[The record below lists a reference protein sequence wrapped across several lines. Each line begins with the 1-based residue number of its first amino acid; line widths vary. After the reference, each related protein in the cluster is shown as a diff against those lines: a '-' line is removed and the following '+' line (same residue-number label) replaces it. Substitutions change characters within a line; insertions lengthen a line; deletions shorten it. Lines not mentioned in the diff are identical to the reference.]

1 MNHMKEKLEE
11 RAVALNQILEEQN
24 TGIQLVYTKQ
34 FSHNEV
40 CEGYIIQQKEKTVAP
55 IVYISPNIPEWWEGT
70 DQEVAEKLQEIS
82 KIEPMDEIE
91 RFIHHKI
98 DRQYLLDHVYFAL
111 VSGQKYEQMVNND
124 LLLDRWCDLAVKYS
138 VSLPVSSEDE
148 RASIRI
154 SNHIMET
161 YGIEKEE
168 LIEACIC
175 NMEQQV
181 AMMSLKEQMAELLGM
196 DTSEMPDFGEEERVL
211 PEITVITNKSLLDGA
226 GSILLSSVQKRL
238 ERKYG
243 SCFAVLPSSRHEVLI
258 APLTDGV
265 QEAIFYQ
272 KMVKEVNETQVEPED
287 FLSDHVYVY
296 RNGNFT
302 TVSEHCI
309 F

>member
-34 FSHNEV
+34 FSHNEE
-40 CEGYIIQQKEKTVAP
+40 CEGYIIQQKEKAVAP
-55 IVYISPNIPEWWEGT
+55 IVYISPKIPDWWEGS
-70 DQEVAEKLQEIS
+70 DQEVAEKLQEFS

-138 VSLPVSSEDE
+138 VSLPNFSED
-148 RASIRI
+148 AQGSIRV
-154 SNHIMET
+154 SNQMMET
-161 YGIEKEE
+161 YDIEKEE
-168 LIEACIC
+168 LIEACNR

-181 AMMSLKEQMAELLGM
+181 AVMSLKEQICTMAGIDPSELEEGE
-196 DTSEMPDFGEEERVL
+196 SEF
-211 PEITVITNKSLLDGA
+211 PEITVITNQGLLDGA
-226 GSILLSSVQKRL
+226 GSILLPSVQKRM
-238 ERKYG
+238 EQKYG
-243 SCFAVLPSSRHEVLI
+243 SCFAILPSSRHEVLV

-272 KMVKEVNETQVEPED
+272 KMVKEVNETQVDPED

>member
-34 FSHNEV
+34 FSHNRE
-40 CEGYIIQQKEKTVAP
+40 CEGYIVKKKELAIAP
-55 IVYISPNIPEWWEGT
+55 VVYISPNIPDWWEGS
-70 DQEVAEKLQEIS
+70 DQEVAEKLQEFS
-82 KIEPMDEIE
+82 KIEPMDGLED
-91 RFIHHKI
+91 FIHHKI

-138 VSLPVSSEDE
+138 VSLPNFSED
-148 RASIRI
+148 AQGSIRV
-154 SNHIMET
+154 SNQMMET
-161 YGIEKEE
+161 YDIEKEE
-168 LIEACIC
+168 LIEACNR

-196 DTSEMPDFGEEERVL
+196 DTSEMPDFGEEERGL

-226 GSILLSSVQKRL
+226 GSILLPSVQKRL
-238 ERKYG
+238 ERNYG
-243 SCFAVLPSSRHEVLI
+243 SCFAVLPSSRHEVLVT
-258 APLTDGV
+258 PLTNGV

-272 KMVKEVNETQVEPED
+272 HMVKEVNETQVDPED

>member
-34 FSHNEV
+34 FSHNEE
-40 CEGYIIQQKEKTVAP
+40 CEGYIVKQKEAEIAP
-55 IVYISPNIPEWWEGT
+55 IVYISPDVPDWWEGT
-70 DQEVAEKLQEIS
+70 DQEVAKKFLEFSKLDLAD
-82 KIEPMDEIE
+82 KIEH
-91 RFIHHKI
+91 FIQHQI
-98 DRQYLLDHVYFAL
+98 DRQYLLDHAYFAL

-138 VSLPVSSEDE
+138 VSLPASSEDE

-168 LIEACIC
+168 LIEACIR

-226 GSILLSSVQKRL
+226 GSILLPSVQKRL

>member
-34 FSHNEV
+34 FLHDEE
-40 CEGYIIQQKEKTVAP
+40 CEGYIIQQKEKAVAP
-55 IVYISPNIPEWWEGT
+55 IVYISPKIPDWWEGS

-168 LIEACIC
+168 LIEACIR

-181 AMMSLKEQMAELLGM
+181 AMKSLKEQMAELLGM

-226 GSILLSSVQKRL
+226 GSILLPSVQKRL

>member
-34 FSHNEV
+34 FSHNRE
-40 CEGYIIQQKEKTVAP
+40 CEGYIVKKKELAIAP
-55 IVYISPNIPEWWEGT
+55 VVYISPNIPDWWEGS
-70 DQEVAEKLQEIS
+70 DQEVAEKLQEFS
-82 KIEPMDEIE
+82 KIEPMDGLED
-91 RFIHHKI
+91 FIHHKI

-138 VSLPVSSEDE
+138 VSLPNFSEDE

-168 LIEACIC
+168 LIEACVR

-181 AMMSLKEQMAELLGM
+181 AVMSLKEQICTMAGIDPSELEEGE
-196 DTSEMPDFGEEERVL
+196 SEF
-211 PEITVITNKSLLDGA
+211 PEITVITNQGLLDGA
-226 GSILLSSVQKRL
+226 GSILLPSVQKRM
-238 ERKYG
+238 EQKYG
-243 SCFAVLPSSRHEVLI
+243 SCFAILPSSRHEVLV

-272 KMVKEVNETQVEPED
+272 KMVKEVNETQVDPED

>member
-34 FSHNEV
+34 FSHNEE
-40 CEGYIIQQKEKTVAP
+40 CEGYIIQQKEKAVAP
-55 IVYISPNIPEWWEGT
+55 IVYISPKIPDWWEGS
-70 DQEVAEKLQEIS
+70 DQEVAEKLQEFS
-82 KIEPMDEIE
+82 KIEPMDGLED
-91 RFIHHKI
+91 FIHHKI

-138 VSLPVSSEDE
+138 VSLPNFSED
-148 RASIRI
+148 AQGSIRV
-154 SNHIMET
+154 SNQMMET
-161 YGIEKEE
+161 YDIEKEE
-168 LIEACIC
+168 LIEACNR

-181 AMMSLKEQMAELLGM
+181 AVMSLKEQICTMAGIDPSELEEGE
-196 DTSEMPDFGEEERVL
+196 SEF
-211 PEITVITNKSLLDGA
+211 PEITVVTNQGLLDGA
-226 GSILLSSVQKRL
+226 GSILLPSVQKRM
-238 ERKYG
+238 EQKYG
-243 SCFAVLPSSRHEVLI
+243 SCFAILPSSRHEVLV

-272 KMVKEVNETQVEPED
+272 KMVKEVNETQVDPED

>member
-34 FSHNEV
+34 FSHNEE
-40 CEGYIIQQKEKTVAP
+40 CEGYIIQQKEKAVAP
-55 IVYISPNIPEWWEGT
+55 IVYISPKIPDWWEGS

-168 LIEACIC
+168 LIEACVR
-175 NMEQQV
+175 NMEQEV
-181 AMMSLKEQMAELLGM
+181 AMMSLKEQICTMAGIDPSELEEGE
-196 DTSEMPDFGEEERVL
+196 SEF
-211 PEITVITNKSLLDGA
+211 PEITVVTNQGLLDGA
-226 GSILLSSVQKRL
+226 GSILLPSVQKRM
-238 ERKYG
+238 EQKYG
-243 SCFAVLPSSRHEVLI
+243 SCFAILPSSRHEVLV

-272 KMVKEVNETQVEPED
+272 KMVKEVNETQVDPED

>member
-34 FSHNEV
+34 FSHNEE
-40 CEGYIIQQKEKTVAP
+40 CEGYIIQQKEKAVAP
-55 IVYISPNIPEWWEGT
+55 IVYISPKIPDWWEGS

-138 VSLPVSSEDE
+138 VSLPTFSED
-148 RASIRI
+148 ASGSIRV
-154 SNHIMET
+154 SNQMMET
-161 YGIEKEE
+161 YDIEKEE
-168 LIEACIC
+168 LIEACNR
-175 NMEQQV
+175 NMEQEV

-226 GSILLSSVQKRL
+226 GSILLPSVQKRL

>member
-1 MNHMKEKLEE
+1 M
-11 RAVALNQILEEQN
+11 EEQN

-34 FSHNEV
+34 FSHNEE
-40 CEGYIIQQKEKTVAP
+40 CEGYIIQQKEKAVAP
-55 IVYISPNIPEWWEGT
+55 IVYISPKIPDWWEGS

-168 LIEACIC
+168 LIEACIR
-175 NMEQQV
+175 NMEQEV

-226 GSILLSSVQKRL
+226 GSILLLSVQKRL

>member
-34 FSHNEV
+34 FSHNEE
-40 CEGYIIQQKEKTVAP
+40 CEGYIIQQKEKAVAP
-55 IVYISPNIPEWWEGT
+55 IVYISPKIPDWWEGS

-138 VSLPVSSEDE
+138 VSLPTFSEDVSG
-148 RASIRI
+148 SIRV
-154 SNHIMET
+154 SNQMMET
-161 YGIEKEE
+161 YDIEKEE
-168 LIEACIC
+168 LIEACIR
-175 NMEQQV
+175 NMDQQV
-181 AMMSLKEQMAELLGM
+181 AVMSLKEQICTMAGIDPSEL
-196 DTSEMPDFGEEERVL
+196 EEGEGEF
-211 PEITVITNKSLLDGA
+211 PEITVVTNQGLLDGA
-226 GSILLSSVQKRL
+226 GSILLPSVQKRM
-238 ERKYG
+238 EQKYG
-243 SCFAVLPSSRHEVLI
+243 SCFAILPSSRHEVLV

-272 KMVKEVNETQVEPED
+272 KMVKEVNETQVSPED

>member
-1 MNHMKEKLEE
+1 MKEKLEE
-11 RAVALNQILEEQN
+11 RAVVLNQILEEQN

-34 FSHNEV
+34 FSHNEE
-40 CEGYIIQQKEKTVAP
+40 CEGYIVKQKEAEIAP
-55 IVYISPNIPEWWEGT
+55 IVYISPDVPDWWEGT
-70 DQEVAEKLQEIS
+70 DQEVAKKFLEFSKLDLAD
-82 KIEPMDEIE
+82 KIEH
-91 RFIHHKI
+91 FIQHQI
-98 DRQYLLDHVYFAL
+98 DRQYLLDHAYFAL

-138 VSLPVSSEDE
+138 VSLPASSEDE

-168 LIEACIC
+168 LIEACIR

-226 GSILLSSVQKRL
+226 GSILLPSVQKRL

>member
-34 FSHNEV
+34 FSHNEE
-40 CEGYIIQQKEKTVAP
+40 CEGYIIQQKEKAVAP
-55 IVYISPNIPEWWEGT
+55 IVYISPKIPDWWEGS
-70 DQEVAEKLQEIS
+70 DQEVAEKLQEFS

-168 LIEACIC
+168 LIEACIR
-175 NMEQQV
+175 NMEQEV
-181 AMMSLKEQMAELLGM
+181 AMMSLKEQICTMAGIDPSELEEGE
-196 DTSEMPDFGEEERVL
+196 SEF
-211 PEITVITNKSLLDGA
+211 PEITVITNQGLLDGA
-226 GSILLSSVQKRL
+226 GSILLPSVQKRL

>member
-34 FSHNEV
+34 FSHNEE
-40 CEGYIIQQKEKTVAP
+40 CEGYIIQQKEKAVAP
-55 IVYISPNIPEWWEGT
+55 IVYISPKIPDWWEGS
-70 DQEVAEKLQEIS
+70 DQEVAEKLQEFS
-82 KIEPMDEIE
+82 KIEPMDGLED
-91 RFIHHKI
+91 FIHHKI

-138 VSLPVSSEDE
+138 VSLPNFSED
-148 RASIRI
+148 AQGSIRV
-154 SNHIMET
+154 SNQMMET
-161 YGIEKEE
+161 YDIEKEE
-168 LIEACIC
+168 LIEACNR

-181 AMMSLKEQMAELLGM
+181 AVMSLKEQICTMAGIDPSELEEGE
-196 DTSEMPDFGEEERVL
+196 SEF
-211 PEITVITNKSLLDGA
+211 PEITVITNQGLLDGA
-226 GSILLSSVQKRL
+226 GSILLPSVQKRM
-238 ERKYG
+238 EQKYG
-243 SCFAVLPSSRHEVLI
+243 SCFAILPSSRHEVLV

-265 QEAIFYQ
+265 KEAIFYQ
-272 KMVKEVNETQVEPED
+272 KMVKEVNETQVDPED

>member
-34 FSHNEV
+34 FSHNEE
-40 CEGYIIQQKEKTVAP
+40 CEGYIIQQKEKAVAP
-55 IVYISPNIPEWWEGT
+55 IVYISPKIPDWWEGS

-111 VSGQKYEQMVNND
+111 VSGQKYEQMVNNY

-168 LIEACIC
+168 LIEACIR

-181 AMMSLKEQMAELLGM
+181 AMKSLKEQMAELLGM
-196 DTSEMPDFGEEERVL
+196 DASEMPDFGEEERVL

-226 GSILLSSVQKRL
+226 GSILLPSVQKRL

>member
-34 FSHNEV
+34 FSHNEE
-40 CEGYIIQQKEKTVAP
+40 CEGYIIQQKEKAVAP
-55 IVYISPNIPEWWEGT
+55 IVYISPKIPDWWEGS

-138 VSLPVSSEDE
+138 VSLPTFSED
-148 RASIRI
+148 ASGSIRV
-154 SNHIMET
+154 SNQMMET
-161 YGIEKEE
+161 YDIEKEE
-168 LIEACIC
+168 LIEACIR

-181 AMMSLKEQMAELLGM
+181 AVMSLKEQICTMAGIDPSELEEGE
-196 DTSEMPDFGEEERVL
+196 SEF
-211 PEITVITNKSLLDGA
+211 PEITVITNQGLLDGA
-226 GSILLSSVQKRL
+226 GSILLPSVQKRM
-238 ERKYG
+238 EQKYG
-243 SCFAVLPSSRHEVLI
+243 SCFAILPSSRHEVLV

-272 KMVKEVNETQVEPED
+272 KMVKEVNETQVDPED

>member
-1 MNHMKEKLEE
+1 M
-11 RAVALNQILEEQN
+11 
-24 TGIQLVYTKQ
+24 
-34 FSHNEV
+34 
-40 CEGYIIQQKEKTVAP
+40 
-55 IVYISPNIPEWWEGT
+55 
-70 DQEVAEKLQEIS
+70 AEKLQEIS

-168 LIEACIC
+168 LIEACIR

-181 AMMSLKEQMAELLGM
+181 AMKSLKEQMAELLGM

-226 GSILLSSVQKRL
+226 GSILLPSVQKRL

>member
-34 FSHNEV
+34 FSHNRE
-40 CEGYIIQQKEKTVAP
+40 CEGYIVKKKELAIAP
-55 IVYISPNIPEWWEGT
+55 VVYISPNIPDWWEGS
-70 DQEVAEKLQEIS
+70 DQEVAEKLQEFS
-82 KIEPMDEIE
+82 KIEPMDGLED
-91 RFIHHKI
+91 FIHHKI

-138 VSLPVSSEDE
+138 VSLPNFSED
-148 RASIRI
+148 AQGSIRV
-154 SNHIMET
+154 SNQMMET
-161 YGIEKEE
+161 YDIEKEE
-168 LIEACIC
+168 LIEACNR

-181 AMMSLKEQMAELLGM
+181 AVMSLKEQICTMAGIDPSELEEGE
-196 DTSEMPDFGEEERVL
+196 SEF
-211 PEITVITNKSLLDGA
+211 PEITVITNQGLLDGA
-226 GSILLSSVQKRL
+226 GSILLPSVQKRM
-238 ERKYG
+238 EQKYG
-243 SCFAVLPSSRHEVLI
+243 SCFAILPSSRHEVLV

-265 QEAIFYQ
+265 KEAIFYQ
-272 KMVKEVNETQVEPED
+272 KMVKEVNETQVDPED

>member
-34 FSHNEV
+34 FSHNRE
-40 CEGYIIQQKEKTVAP
+40 CEGYIVKKKELAIAP
-55 IVYISPNIPEWWEGT
+55 VVYISPNIPDWWEGS
-70 DQEVAEKLQEIS
+70 DQEVAEKLQEFS
-82 KIEPMDEIE
+82 KIEPMDGLED
-91 RFIHHKI
+91 FIHHKI

-138 VSLPVSSEDE
+138 VSLPNFSED
-148 RASIRI
+148 AQGSIRV
-154 SNHIMET
+154 SNQMMET
-161 YGIEKEE
+161 YDIEKEE
-168 LIEACIC
+168 LIEACNR

-181 AMMSLKEQMAELLGM
+181 AVMSLKEQICTMAGIDPSELEEGE
-196 DTSEMPDFGEEERVL
+196 SEF
-211 PEITVITNKSLLDGA
+211 PEITVVTNQGLLDGA
-226 GSILLSSVQKRL
+226 GSILLPSVQKRM
-238 ERKYG
+238 EQKYG
-243 SCFAVLPSSRHEVLI
+243 SCFAILPSSRHEVLV

-272 KMVKEVNETQVEPED
+272 KMVKEVNETQVSPED

>member
-1 MNHMKEKLEE
+1 MKEKLEE
-11 RAVALNQILEEQN
+11 RAVVLNQILEEQN

-34 FSHNEV
+34 FSHNEE
-40 CEGYIIQQKEKTVAP
+40 CEGYIVKQKEAEIAP
-55 IVYISPNIPEWWEGT
+55 IVYISPDVPDWWEGT
-70 DQEVAEKLQEIS
+70 DQEVAKKFLEFSKLDLAD
-82 KIEPMDEIE
+82 KIEH
-91 RFIHHKI
+91 FIQHQI
-98 DRQYLLDHVYFAL
+98 DRQYLLDHAYFAL
-111 VSGQKYEQMVNND
+111 VSGQKYDQMLNND
-124 LLLDRWCDLAVKYS
+124 MMVDCWCDLAVKYS
-138 VSLPVSSEDE
+138 VSLPNFSED
-148 RASIRI
+148 AQGSIRV
-154 SNHIMET
+154 SNQMMET
-161 YGIEKEE
+161 YDIEKEE
-168 LIEACIC
+168 LIEACNR
-175 NMEQQV
+175 NMEQEV

-226 GSILLSSVQKRL
+226 GSILLPSVQKRL